1 MREEKNA
8 LPDGRRFLDV
18 KRWWRVILGWGLV
31 ALGGLFVL
39 LGWFGVSGEPSV
51 ARQMSYLASGGLGG
65 LAFAVVG
72 AALLISEDLRSE
84 RRRLGRI
91 ESALL
96 DVQEM
101 LRAQVHSRSDGSKSS
116 RTQRTTGSARSR
128 RRSR

>member
-1 MREEKNA
+1 MKLSDQR
-8 LPDGRRFLDV
+8 LVQV
-18 KRWWRVILGWGLV
+18 KRLWRVVLGWVFVG
-31 ALGGLFVL
+31 LGGLFVF

-72 AALLISEDLRSE
+72 AALLISEDLRAE

-91 ESALL
+91 EAALL

-101 LRAQVHSRSDGSKSS
+101 LRAQVSPRSDGSRARSS
-116 RTQRTTGSARSR
+116 RPGKPT